1 MGRITKNAPLM
12 QNMHPNLH
20 PEGLWRMMKPMDDD
34 DCAHK
39 NIPFTNKMTDT
50 RWARR
55 ILTGQCFFP
64 INYGNNAK

>member
-1 MGRITKNAPLM
+1 MGRIAKNAPLM

-39 NIPFTNKMTDT
+39 NIPFTNKMTNEMGSTDLD
-50 RWARR
+50 WSM
-55 ILTGQCFFP
+55 FFP
-64 INYGNNAK
+64 HKLW